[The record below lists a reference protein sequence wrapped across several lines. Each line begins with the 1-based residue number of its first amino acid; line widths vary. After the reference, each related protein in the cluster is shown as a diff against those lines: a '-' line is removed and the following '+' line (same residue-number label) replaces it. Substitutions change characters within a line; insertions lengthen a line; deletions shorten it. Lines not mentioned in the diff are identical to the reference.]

1 MIQQILTS
9 QCFLFFHF
17 VSYLSFSWSVLFDDG
32 DVIDLNRHELYECC
46 CTMNDNKA
54 TGKSTR
60 RIAAGV
66 SAATTAAVV
75 TPGRDNKK
83 KPPSK
88 KKDTSNKKKS
98 DQYIAAKKALCA
110 LPGNSEKEV
119 EFALEEVGH
128 PYGLQSVMHAIQ
140 KARNDDLD
148 WIEPATSRFVPQ
160 VGMRVRKMFDGKMM
174 RGKAITISI
183 KTSLKYIFVFFAP

>member
-1 MIQQILTS
+1 
-9 QCFLFFHF
+9 
-17 VSYLSFSWSVLFDDG
+17 
-32 DVIDLNRHELYECC
+32 
-46 CTMNDNKA
+46 MNDNKA
-54 TGKSTR
+54 TSKSTR
-60 RIAAGV
+60 RIAA
-66 SAATTAAVV
+66 AATAVTAAAVV

-83 KPPSK
+83 KSASK
-88 KKDTSNKKKS
+88 KKDNNKTKRS

-110 LPGNSEKEV
+110 LPGNTEKEV
-119 EFALEEVGH
+119 ELALEQVGH

-140 KARNDDLD
+140 KSRNDDFD

-183 KTSLKYIFVFFAP
+183 PEMSLKYIFAFLRHNLDT